1 MAKDDKP
8 DQGEKMMDAVVDGKT
23 GLESMDANQLAHLG
37 GTLDPIDTEDFSDA
51 DFGNVLPDDF
61 DDRSAALAQNQADI
75 KKDDDDA
82 DADKDKGDD
91 ADAEADADA
100 DTKDSEDKA
109 DADSE
114 GDDADA
120 DTKADDDDDKA
131 DADTTDESDDKSDA
145 AKDESEDEPA
155 KKREQQIPKSRF
167 DEVNTRRKAAEEK
180 LAALEAEKKAGDQAE
195 DFNFDEAELE
205 FMDLLLAGKT
215 QDALVKRNEIR
226 AAEQSAYLAH
236 ANAVAPQAVSEG
248 AEQAKVDALVDE
260 YEVEY
265 NGFNPKHDD
274 YQADLMDE
282 VASMY
287 SGYMSHGFTRSE
299 AFKMALD
306 NTVTLYKLPSNT
318 GEPVTE
324 ETTDETKPKS
334 EKKPIKKTKEKL
346 EAAKNAPADPS
357 KASGEH
363 DDSQRPVKIE
373 DMSDEE
379 LAALPPAA
387 LARLRGDTI

>member
-8 DQGEKMMDAVVDGKT
+8 DQGEKMMADVVDGKT

-37 GTLDPIDTEDFSDA
+37 GELDPIDSEDFSDA
-51 DFGNVLPDDF
+51 DFGNVLPEGF
-61 DDRSAALAQNQADI
+61 DERSPAHAEAQGKEKADE
-75 KKDDDDA
+75 A
-82 DADKDKGDD
+82 DDKDKSDD
-91 ADAEADADA
+91 ADAEADADKDA
-100 DTKDSEDKA
+100 DDSKDKA
-109 DADSE
+109 DADSD
-114 GDDADA
+114 DDADEA
-120 DTKADDDDDKA
+120 KADDADESDDAKA
-131 DADTTDESDDKSDA
+131 DDADTTDEADDKPDTT
-145 AKDESEDEPA
+145 DEKVEDEPA

-318 GEPVTE
+318 GEPATE
-324 ETTDETKPKS
+324 ETTDEKKPKS

-373 DMSDEE
+373 DMSDDE

>member
-1 MAKDDKP
+1 MADDDKP
-8 DQGEKMMDAVVDGKT
+8 DMGEKTMDDVVDGK
-23 GLESMDANQLAHLG
+23 SSFADIDADRLAHLG
-37 GTLDPIDTEDFSDA
+37 GELDPIDTEDFSEA

-61 DDRSAALAQNQADI
+61 DERSPAHAEASG
-75 KKDDDDA
+75 KKDDDDEA
-82 DADKDKGDD
+82 DDKTEGDD
-91 ADAEADADA
+91 ADAEADADKDA
-100 DTKDSEDKA
+100 DDEADKA
-109 DADSE
+109 DADPDSDDSKTSE
-114 GDDADA
+114 DDKEDSDAD
-120 DTKADDDDDKA
+120 

-155 KKREQQIPKSRF
+155 AKREQQIPKSRF
-167 DEVNTRRKAAEEK
+167 DQVNERRRVAEEK
-180 LAALEAEKKAGDQAE
+180 LATLEAEKKAGDEAE
-195 DFNFDEAELE
+195 DFNFNQAELDYL
-205 FMDLLLAGKT
+205 DLALAGKT
-215 QDALVKRNEIR
+215 EEAMAKRNEIR
-226 AAEQSAYLAH
+226 SAEQSAYLAH

-306 NTVTLYKLPSNT
+306 NTVTLYKLPSNEVT
-318 GEPVTE
+318 GEPATE
-324 ETTDETKPKS
+324 ETTDEKKPKS
-334 EKKPIKKTKEKL
+334 EKKPINKTKEKL
-346 EAAKNAPADPS
+346 EAAKNAPADPN
-357 KASGEH
+357 KASGEQ
-363 DDSQRPVKIE
+363 DDSKRTMNIE
-373 DMSDEE
+373 DMTDEE

-387 LARLRGDTI
+387 LARLRGDAL